1 MLALY
6 KKREKMSR
14 QDRLAAA
21 RLLAGS
27 PLGVNGIADLTY
39 LTPRD
44 VRRVLGRK
52 RGGRFKAETLPDISH
67 LAYLKRIGARL
78 DRDAMHRVQS
88 AGTSQAT
95 VAALMGISRQRL
107 HQLMNEE
114 D

>member
-1 MLALY
+1 MLVLY
-6 KKREKMSR
+6 KRREKMSR
-14 QDRLAAA
+14 QDRLTAA

-27 PLGVNGIADLTY
+27 PLGVHGIADLTH

-52 RGGRFKAETLPDISH
+52 RGGRFNPETLPDIIH
-67 LAYLKRIGARL
+67 LAYLKKIGARL
-78 DRDAMHRVQS
+78 DRDTMQRVVL
-88 AGTSQAT
+88 AGTTQAT